1 MDWLQSHKVAIG
13 VTLAV
18 SLGTVAVTYLY
29 KRGRKQWKNVGT
41 VSQLFIY
48 PIKSTRGVGV
58 KEMMCTRKGSHFID
72 QNVYDRSFMV
82 IQSDGNMQTAR
93 AEPKLVL
100 IATKVEDGI
109 LTLNAP
115 GMPVLNVEIPI
126 NSKQAITC
134 RVWGEETLGVDCGDE
149 VSQWLSDFLKKE
161 YRLVYHPQT
170 HLRGITSRDPKY
182 SKLNAKKGKVKLNT
196 HQYY

>member
-72 QNVYDRSFMV
+72 QNVYDRCLYH
-82 IQSDGNMQTAR
+82 I
-93 AEPKLVL
+93 L
-100 IATKVEDGI
+100 ILMSCFLNKVF
-109 LTLNAP
+109 A
-115 GMPVLNVEIPI
+115 
-126 NSKQAITC
+126 
-134 RVWGEETLGVDCGDE
+134 
-149 VSQWLSDFLKKE
+149 
-161 YRLVYHPQT
+161 
-170 HLRGITSRDPKY
+170 
-182 SKLNAKKGKVKLNT
+182 
-196 HQYY
+196 